1 MAAPLNRRAWIK
13 RSTMLAGG
21 TALLPSILNNLSAT
35 PYNKTSRSFLT
46 DAEFSRFAPPGLKAR
61 LFANE
66 NPFGPSEK
74 AKKAI
79 VDAMTLSYQYPFQYE
94 DELIKKI
101 AAKQGLKDEMI
112 QLGAGS
118 TSLLYAAA
126 AYYSKAGGGNIVSGD
141 PSYTN
146 LMEVAEELGSKWIKV
161 PLTKEYK
168 LDLDAMEKAVTDS
181 TRLVYICNPNNPTAT
196 SVDSNKLKEFCERV
210 SKKTMVFIDEAYID
224 YLPGTEAHS
233 MVNLVKSGTNI
244 IVARTFSKLHGFAGL
259 RVGYMVAQPELIK
272 AMELYCIGRSG
283 LSATS
288 IKAAIASYDDTEF
301 LAGALQK
308 TLTSKDFLYKTLKDE
323 GYEYVPSDANFV
335 LFPIKMEGNRFLGE
349 MFKRGVGVRHW
360 KFNDKDWCRVSI
372 GTMDEMKAFADAF
385 KEIS

>member
-1 MAAPLNRRAWIK
+1 
-13 RSTMLAGG
+13 
-21 TALLPSILNNLSAT
+21 
-35 PYNKTSRSFLT
+35 
-46 DAEFSRFAPPGLKAR
+46 
-61 LFANE
+61 
-66 NPFGPSEK
+66 
-74 AKKAI
+74 
-79 VDAMTLSYQYPFQYE
+79 
-94 DELIKKI
+94 
-101 AAKQGLKDEMI
+101 
-112 QLGAGS
+112 
-118 TSLLYAAA
+118 
-126 AYYSKAGGGNIVSGD
+126 
-141 PSYTN
+141 
-146 LMEVAEELGSKWIKV
+146 V

-210 SKKTMVFIDEAYID
+210 SKKTMVFVDEAYID
-224 YLPGTEAHS
+224 YLPGSEVHS
-233 MVNLVKSGTNI
+233 MVSLVKNGTNI

-259 RVGYMVAQPELIK
+259 RVGYMMAQPELIK

-283 LSATS
+283 MSATS

-308 TLTSKDFLYKTLKDE
+308 TLASKDFLYKTLKDE

-360 KFNDKDWCRVSI
+360 KFNDTDWCRVSI